1 MELGCDAVL
10 LASAVTRAHNP
21 VGMAKAMK
29 MAVAAGRAA
38 RTSGRIPP
46 RRLAQASSSF
56 DGIITE
62 RVLARERT
70 IACERSEPGGQRGIT
85 CHQ

>member
-1 MELGCDAVL
+1 MELGCNAVL

-62 RVLARERT
+62 RVRGPREDD
-70 IACERSEPGGQRGIT
+70 SL
-85 CHQ
+85 